1 MVQFITT
8 PSVLLSCQTYPIM
21 PNVEKK
27 VFSRANLS
35 FSVGGKYFLGE
46 PISYDYMEDRIFEYS
61 RNITIKLHH
70 RVGRFVKL
78 TLGFAA
84 KWILI
89 SEITFESDVAHGN
102 FSLETMEESVSNA
115 NSRTRDT
122 MVEKT
127 HPTLHHHHPDQTIST
142 AHHEDQTYMAVIIVF
157 LTSIIILLAIVMFFT
172 ISRHRQRKCFASPL
186 STKTVLAPHH
196 MGTTSGS
203 SCGSYGAKDIS
214 AVPLDDPLIMD
225 QLAKLDD
232 YQEPYQALKYAPYYS
247 YSTVVMETLGKHP
260 TTALQSD
267 TSYDYAIPTVPL
279 LGATNDPPPPVPPS
293 LDSFTSKG
301 SIPSSKGSGSRD
313 DNKGKRSPNHQD
325 MLGAL
330 KKRLEQTMVPEF
342 PRHRL
347 RMLSKI
353 GEGSFGTLYVA
364 EADGIPEYGM
374 NISLGKRLVA
384 VKFLTRSAGEK
395 ERLDFIREVRIL
407 AALEDANIARVL
419 GMCSE
424 EPICAVLEYLQHGDL
439 NTFLKNHQTLSSS
452 HSNITSSLSFNCLLY
467 MATQI
472 ASGMRYLES
481 LNFVHRDLA
490 TRNCLVGKKFEIKI
504 SDFATDSD
512 MFSSDYYRVHDNTS
526 LPIRWMAWESV
537 RLRKFTTKSDVWSFG
552 VTLWEI
558 LNLARHRPYEGLTDL
573 EVLENISH
581 LHADDG
587 EFIYLPTPQTTKDIL
602 DLMNECWKRS
612 PTERPSFTEIHLF
625 LQRKNL
631 GYVPPMN
638 S

>member
-1 MVQFITT
+1 
-8 PSVLLSCQTYPIM
+8 
-21 PNVEKK
+21 
-27 VFSRANLS
+27 
-35 FSVGGKYFLGE
+35 
-46 PISYDYMEDRIFEYS
+46 
-61 RNITIKLHH
+61 
-70 RVGRFVKL
+70 
-78 TLGFAA
+78 
-84 KWILI
+84 
-89 SEITFESDVAHGN
+89 
-102 FSLETMEESVSNA
+102 MEESVSNA

-267 TSYDYAIPTVPL
+267 CSTTRQTKCKMVELKTPSLEDDQDSDVEKL
-279 LGATNDPPPPVPPS
+279 LGF
-293 LDSFTSKG
+293 L
-301 SIPSSKGSGSRD
+301 RY
-313 DNKGKRSPNHQD
+313 SPNHQD

-353 GEGSFGTLYVA
+353 GEGSFGTLYVAEADGIPEYGMNISLGKRLVAVKFLTRSLYVA

-452 HSNITSSLSFNCLLY
+452 HSNITSSLSGL
-467 MATQI
+467 
-472 ASGMRYLES
+472 
-481 LNFVHRDLA
+481 
-490 TRNCLVGKKFEIKI
+490 
-504 SDFATDSD
+504 FA
-512 MFSSDYYRVHDNTS
+512 
-526 LPIRWMAWESV
+526 
-537 RLRKFTTKSDVWSFG
+537 
-552 VTLWEI
+552 
-558 LNLARHRPYEGLTDL
+558 
-573 EVLENISH
+573 
-581 LHADDG
+581 
-587 EFIYLPTPQTTKDIL
+587 
-602 DLMNECWKRS
+602 
-612 PTERPSFTEIHLF
+612 
-625 LQRKNL
+625 
-631 GYVPPMN
+631 
-638 S
+638 